1 VTDQAHA
8 RHLDGIYRHQR
19 FIYDLT
25 REYYLLGRD
34 RLIAELAPPRSGTIL
49 EIGCGT
55 ARNLIQAA
63 GRYPDASLYGI
74 DLSSMMLRTAGSI
87 VARRSLAHR
96 IRLGYADATS
106 FDAQQLFGLA
116 SFDRIFMS
124 YTLSMMPA
132 WQLALNHSLSHL
144 APYGSLHVVDFGSCE
159 RLPAAFRRALD
170 GWLARFSVTPRRT
183 LEFELR
189 GLALHQ
195 SCQLHS
201 ASPFRGYA
209 TYAILRKSG

>member
-1 VTDQAHA
+1 MADQVHA

-34 RLIAELAPPRSGTIL
+34 RLIAELAPPPGGTVL

-63 GRYPDASLYGI
+63 GLYPDASLYGV

-87 VARRSLAHR
+87 VARRGLAHR

-106 FDAQQLFGLA
+106 FDAQKLFGLA

-124 YTLSMMPA
+124 YTLSMMPN
-132 WQLALNHSLSHL
+132 WQQALNHALSQL
-144 APYGSLHVVDFGSCE
+144 APHGSLHVVDFGSCE

-189 GLALHQ
+189 GLARHQ
-195 SCQLHS
+195 GCQLHT
-201 ASPFRGYA
+201 ASLFRGYA
-209 TYAILRKSG
+209 VYGVLRKS